1 MLKPRMSV
9 LLICSA
15 FSAAAFAA
23 DKGATSAARE
33 NYQQDR
39 AACMSLSG
47 DDRKTCLREAGAAQV
62 ETRRGTLATG
72 GDFQANLLARCEVHK
87 TAEEKSY
94 CERRMRGE
102 GTVSGSVEGG
112 GILRELTVTVPVE
125 ETPGGTGYGSDSFN
139 KQPADTSG
147 PASGPSSVP
156 IPASK

>member
-1 MLKPRMSV
+1 MLKPRISV

-15 FSAAAFAA
+15 FSAAALAA
-23 DKGATSAARE
+23 DKGAATAARE
-33 NYQQDR
+33 VYQQER
-39 AACMSLSG
+39 AACMNLSG

-62 ETRRGTLATG
+62 ETRRGTLAVG
-72 GDFQANLLARCEVHK
+72 GDFQQNLLARCEVHK
-87 TAEEKSY
+87 NAEDKSY

-102 GTVSGSVEGG
+102 GTQTGSVEGG

-125 ETPGGTGYGSDSFN
+125 ETPGSSGYGSDSFS

-156 IPASK
+156 IPSSK